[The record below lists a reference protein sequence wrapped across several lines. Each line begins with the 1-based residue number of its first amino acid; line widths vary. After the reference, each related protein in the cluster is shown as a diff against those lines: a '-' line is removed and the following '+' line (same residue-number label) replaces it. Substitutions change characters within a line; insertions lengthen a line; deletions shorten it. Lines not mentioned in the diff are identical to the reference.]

1 MARIFFMVVEKTLYQ
16 TIYSILQFPRWCKHL
31 TVKLPQIK
39 LQNQT
44 INWLSCIFSCHTLM
58 PQTVFF
64 IHFFKLKIF
73 INREGLVFF
82 L

>member
-31 TVKLPQIK
+31 TVKLSQIK

-44 INWLSCIFSCHTLM
+44 INWLSYIFSCHTLM
-58 PQTVFF
+58 PHSFF
-64 IHFFKLKIF
+64 SSIFLKLKF
-73 INREGLVFF
+73 V
-82 L
+82 

>member
-31 TVKLPQIK
+31 TVKLSQIK

-44 INWLSCIFSCHTLM
+44 INWLSY
-58 PQTVFF
+58 
-64 IHFFKLKIF
+64 
-73 INREGLVFF
+73 INAAAL
-82 L
+82 